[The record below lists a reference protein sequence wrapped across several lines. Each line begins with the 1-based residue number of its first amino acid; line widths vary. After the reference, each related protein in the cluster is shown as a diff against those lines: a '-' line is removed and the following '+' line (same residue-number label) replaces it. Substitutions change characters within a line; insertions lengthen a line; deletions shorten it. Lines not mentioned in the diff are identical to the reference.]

1 MGLRFRRSVSLGKG
15 LRLNFGKK
23 GMSVS
28 AGVRGAH
35 VTYSTTGRKT
45 TSVGIPGTGISYVKS
60 EKIGGKKSESN
71 DLPPA
76 PPEGNNN
83 LLGANP
89 PPKKKHGCGLF
100 AGIFVII
107 IIIAAAVNSCSGGNQ
122 SSSSQASSVNSAVV
136 SSNVSSE
143 GTSSEAISSEA
154 ASSKGTSSKIASSKA
169 PSSTAP
175 KAATSSKLTLVN
187 ATGTVTN
194 GSNAS
199 LTIKGKPNT
208 QYSIAVYYS
217 AGKSSAQGLESK
229 ASGSDGSVS
238 WTWKVGAKTKAG
250 THRIVISGGGDQIET
265 SITTAK

>member
-15 LRLNFGKK
+15 VRLNFGKK
-23 GMSVS
+23 GTSVS
-28 AGVRGAH
+28 FGGRGAH

-60 EKIGGKKSESN
+60 EKIGGKKNSGGSV
-71 DLPPA
+71 PPT
-76 PPEGNNN
+76 PPESNN
-83 LLGANP
+83 LLGSNP
-89 PPKKKHGCGLF
+89 PPQKKGHGCGLF
-100 AGIFVII
+100 AGILAII
-107 IIIAAAVNSCSGGNQ
+107 IIISAAVNSCSGGRA
-122 SSSSQASSVNSAVV
+122 SSSSQASSANSAVV
-136 SSNVSSE
+136 SSSVSSDEVSSE
-143 GTSSEAISSEA
+143 EVSSEA
-154 ASSKGTSSKIASSKA
+154 ASSKASEA
-169 PSSTAP
+169 PPSAVP
-175 KAATSSKLTLVN
+175 KAAASSKLTLVD
-187 ATGTVTN
+187 APGTVTN

-265 SITTAK
+265 SITTEK